1 MFFFV
6 IIIVSEK
13 VQVMERSS
21 DQLERHQ
28 KEVEDICQQLIKKR
42 KKPFCLLK
50 KGQKKESNEKETEA
64 ETIPA
69 DAQRRRPEE
78 EEEGRTGEVDSVV
91 SKEKIS
97 F

>member
-1 MFFFV
+1 
-6 IIIVSEK
+6 
-13 VQVMERSS
+13 MERSS

-42 KKPFCLLK
+42 KKPFCLFK

-64 ETIPA
+64 KTIRA
-69 DAQRRRPEE
+69 DAQRRRPE